1 MASVL
6 RNGRK
11 FFVEE
16 SERLPRKLAAI
27 LYADV
32 AGYSRLTGDDEDA
45 THRRLVEYLDL
56 VSAAIE
62 SNHGQVMHYA
72 GDAVLARFDAVV
84 DALSSAIDIQ
94 EELKHRNHEL
104 PDERKVQFRIGVNL
118 GDVIEDRGD
127 IYGDGVNVSARLE
140 SLADPGGIC
149 VSESVYTAVGSKLPL
164 DYVDI
169 GTQSVK
175 NIAEPIR
182 AYQVH
187 LKPGAA
193 LPRRG
198 EHRKLDGPSRA
209 KRWQP
214 ITTALV
220 VVLIVVGGA
229 AYWFKP
235 WEPREEPVSIE
246 NMAFPLPDKPSI
258 AVLPFTNMSNDPE
271 QEYFVDG
278 MTEDL
283 ITDLSQ
289 LSGLFVIARNSVFS
303 YKGKPTKV
311 RQVAEELGVRYVL
324 EGSVRRAGD
333 QIRINAQ
340 LIDAT
345 SGGHVWAKRYDGVIQ
360 DIFALQDRVSAQIV
374 SALAMNLTTQEFA
387 RIGRVQTEVPQAYD
401 FFLRGMQHYRKAT
414 PNHYAEAVKYLL
426 QAVELDPEFV
436 HAHATLASVLFNSYR
451 QKFYREL
458 GLEAFEAWNRMEEH
472 LQQAMKAPTSL
483 AFQVASGLS
492 LTARRHGEAID
503 HANKAIAL
511 EPNDANAHTT
521 LAFALLMAGK
531 PEQALV
537 SVDLARRLDPHNEY
551 YYIFLQGLSEFGQ
564 EHYQNAMT
572 AFEQA
577 LDLNPELWS
586 SDSEYGCALTPTVPL
601 LSVYHY
607 LGKKDAIQKLLQDE
621 KYACPINTTMLSWP
635 FKDSRDYDR
644 LSNGLRGAGIP
655 FL

>member
-1 MASVL
+1 MVGDRRS
-6 RNGRK
+6 G
-11 FFVEE
+11 
-16 SERLPRKLAAI
+16 KLAVI
-27 LYADV
+27 LHADV
-32 AGYSRLTGDDEDA
+32 AGSSALVQQDERLAHERIQETFHRFGDII
-45 THRRLVEYLDL
+45 TQY
-56 VSAAIE
+56 
-62 SNHGQVMHYA
+62 HGRVRELR
-72 GDAVLARFDAVV
+72 GDALLAEFERASDAVTAALALQSDQSKYNAQLNDDIQPSVRVGIAMGEVIIADNTVTGAGVVLAQRVE
-84 DALSSAIDIQ
+84 Q
-94 EELKHRNHEL
+94 
-104 PDERKVQFRIGVNL
+104 
-118 GDVIEDRGD
+118 
-127 IYGDGVNVSARLE
+127 
-140 SLADPGGIC
+140 LADPGG
-149 VSESVYTAVGSKLPL
+149 
-164 DYVDI
+164 
-169 GTQSVK
+169 
-175 NIAEPIR
+175 
-182 AYQVH
+182 
-187 LKPGAA
+187 
-193 LPRRG
+193 
-198 EHRKLDGPSRA
+198 
-209 KRWQP
+209 
-214 ITTALV
+214 V
-220 VVLIVVGGA
+220 VIQGA
-229 AYWFKP
+229 AYETIPGRFPFEYVDLGEHEVKGFNKPVRAYSANLKGDARIPPPDQTDHRFRDTLVAFVSVVVIATGIALMWFKP
-235 WEPREEPVSIE
+235 WEQREAPASVER
-246 NMAFPLPDKPSI
+246 MAFPLPDKPSI
-258 AVLPFTNMSNDPE
+258 AVLPFTNMSDDAE

-345 SGGHVWAKRYDGVIQ
+345 SGGHVWAKRYDGSIQ

-374 SALAMNLTTQEFA
+374 SALAMNLTTQESA

-414 PNHYAEAVKYLL
+414 PDHYAEAVEYLL
-426 QAVELDPEFV
+426 QAVELDPDFV
-436 HAHATLASVLFNSYR
+436 HAHAALASVFFNSYL
-451 QKFYREL
+451 QKFYRKL
-458 GLEAFEAWNRMEEH
+458 RLEAFEAWGKMEQH

-492 LTARRHGEAID
+492 LTARHHGEAID

-521 LAFALLMAGK
+521 HAFALLMAGK
-531 PEQALV
+531 PEQALL
-537 SVDLARRLDPHNEY
+537 SVDVARRLDPHNEY
-551 YYIFLQGLSEFGQ
+551 YYLFLQGLSEFGQ

-577 LDLNPELWS
+577 LELNPELWS
-586 SDSEYGCALTPTVPL
+586 SDSEFGCALTPTVPL

-607 LGKKDAIQKLLQDE
+607 LGKKDAIQQLLQDE
-621 KYACPINTTMLSWP
+621 KYHCPINTTMLSWP
-635 FKDSRDYDR
+635 YKESRDYDR